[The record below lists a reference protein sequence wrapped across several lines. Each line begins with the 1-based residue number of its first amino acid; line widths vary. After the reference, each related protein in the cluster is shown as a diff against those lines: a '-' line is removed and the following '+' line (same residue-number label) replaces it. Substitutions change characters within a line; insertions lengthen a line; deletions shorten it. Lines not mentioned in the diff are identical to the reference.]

1 MTSEET
7 YATTKLINQLSSEK
21 NLSAIVIEHD
31 INFVRELGAKI
42 TVLHLGKVF
51 TEGTYD
57 QIEQNENV
65 REIYLGKS
73 DA

>member
-1 MTSEET
+1 MKSKTEAE
-7 YATTKLINQLSSEK
+7 
-21 NLSAIVIEHD
+21 IE
-31 INFVRELGAKI
+31 NE
-42 TVLHLGKVF
+42 LGKVF

>member
-1 MTSEET
+1 MFENI
-7 YATTKLINQLSSEK
+7 ADDK

-51 TEGTYD
+51 LEGTYE
-57 QIEQNENV
+57 QIEKNKNV
-65 REIYLGKS
+65 REIYLGKA